1 MKYCDKCKVRVL
13 GAQVQCPLCQM
24 NLSIIEDTNSD
35 YFSSDEE
42 LECIEAAEITKGEEI
57 FPYIPTI
64 YKEHHMVFKVMTFLS
79 VALVVISVALNLLI
93 SQEHW
98 WSLFVIAGVGCFW
111 LTFYV
116 AFAKRKNIP
125 KNVLYQVLLIS
136 LIVVLWDYLTGWRG
150 WSVDYVIPLLCFSD
164 LLVLYIL
171 SKILYSDVDDYM
183 IYMLIGGVFGVVPI
197 LFYLFGWLKFVLPSI
212 VCVASSILFFA
223 GVVIFQ
229 GDKIKE
235 ELRRRLHY

>member
-13 GAQVQCPLCQM
+13 GSQVQCPLCQM
-24 NLSIIEDTNSD
+24 NLSVNEN
-35 YFSSDEE
+35 FSCKSEE
-42 LECIEAAEITKGEEI
+42 V

-64 YKEHHMVFKVMTFLS
+64 HKEHHIVFKVMTFIS
-79 VALVVISVALNLLI
+79 VALIVLSVALNLI
-93 SQEHW
+93 ICKGHW
-98 WSLFVIAGVGCFW
+98 WSVFVIAGVGCFW

-136 LIVVLWDYLTGWRG
+136 LIVVLWDYMTGWRG
-150 WSVDYVIPLLCFSD
+150 WSVDFVIPLLCFSD

-183 IYMLIGGVFGVVPI
+183 IYMLIGGVFGIVPI
-197 LFYLFGWLKFVLPSI
+197 LFYVFGWLNYVLPSI
-212 VCVASSILFFA
+212 VCVTSSILFFA

-229 GDKIKE
+229 GEKIKE